1 MDNSRLQNAY
11 EAAQQ
16 LEKSGDI
23 KGAVSAY
30 KKIIQKHKDFRPAYI
45 NLGFIFFQNG
55 VYRDALTCYERALAL
70 EKDYLVLF
78 NIGSIYYR
86 MQEYKDAVINLER
99 SRKLNSAFPMA
110 ILVSG
115 LCYSRMNN
123 YRAAEKNFNEILVIW
138 PDNRVA
144 LTALAIMY
152 YNQGRNDESISFL
165 NSLLDIDEEN
175 HRIRELKSA
184 ILFKSGDVA
193 ASAEEMKKVT
203 QQGENYK
210 FYNEFIS
217 TVPVEVMT
225 DRYGSLDEKIETLRG
240 QEGHENLISL
250 SLCHLFKGET
260 DTAIEY
266 LYQAKKELN
275 H

>member
-1 MDNSRLQNAY
+1 MDKSRLQKAY

-16 LEKSGDI
+16 LEKSGNI
-23 KGAVSAY
+23 KEAVSAY
-30 KKIIQKHKDFRPAYI
+30 KKILQQDKNFRPAYI
-45 NLGFIFFQNG
+45 NLGFIFFQNEIYG
-55 VYRDALTCYERALAL
+55 DALTCYERALTL
-70 EKDYLVLF
+70 EKDYLVFF

-86 MQEYKDAVINLER
+86 MQEYKNAVINLER
-99 SRKLNSAFPMA
+99 CRKLNRDFPMA

-165 NSLLDIDEEN
+165 NSLLDIDEGN
-175 HRIRELKSA
+175 LRIRELKSA
-184 ILFKSGDVA
+184 ILFKNGNVA
-193 ASAEEMKKVT
+193 ASVEEMKKVT
-203 QQGENYK
+203 RQGENYK

-217 TVPVEVMT
+217 TVPVDVMT

-240 QEGHENLISL
+240 RDGHENLISL